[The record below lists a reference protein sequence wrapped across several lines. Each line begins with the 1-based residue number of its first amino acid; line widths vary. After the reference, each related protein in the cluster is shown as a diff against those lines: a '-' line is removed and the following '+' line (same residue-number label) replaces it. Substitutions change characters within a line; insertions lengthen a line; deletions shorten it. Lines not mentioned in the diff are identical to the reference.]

1 MQHKRINRSELF
13 MGLAILSSKRSLCQR
28 LQVGAVL
35 VKDNRII
42 ANSYNGLLPGTPD
55 KCYLECDLNK
65 PCTKTLHAEENLIAF
80 CAKEGIPMTGCS
92 VYITHSP
99 CHKCLNLL
107 TQAGVTSI
115 IYKTP
120 YRNVDHLLDTLVSIG
135 QFSSNK
141 TLTYK

>member
-42 ANSYNGLLPGTPD
+42 ANSYNGLLPGNLDT
-55 KCYLECDLNK
+55 CYLECNIDK

-80 CAKEGIPMTGCS
+80 CAKEAIPMNNCS

-99 CHKCLNLL
+99 CKKCLNLL
-107 TQAGVTSI
+107 TQAGIKKI
-115 IYKTP
+115 IYNIP
-120 YRNVDHLLDTLVSIG
+120 YRNSEHLLNTLVSIG